1 MPFAY
6 HSQKKELFM
15 TSVLLEFSM
24 FPTSGDCRDGAS
36 VSKYVSKIIDMI
48 DRSGAAYQLT
58 PMGTIVE
65 TDSLEAALAIVQK
78 AYDALG
84 EDCERVYSALKL
96 DIRKGKSGRLK
107 GKLDSIEKRL
117 GREVHT

>member
-1 MPFAY
+1 
-6 HSQKKELFM
+6 M

-36 VSKYVSKIIDMI
+36 VSRYVSRIVDMI
-48 DRSGAAYQLT
+48 DRSGVPYQLT

-65 TDSLEAALAIVQK
+65 AGSVKEALAIVEK
-78 AYDALG
+78 AYEVLG

-96 DIRKGKSGRLK
+96 DIRRGKAGRLT
-107 GKLDSIEKRL
+107 GKIDSVKKEL
-117 GREVHT
+117 GRDVKH

>member
-1 MPFAY
+1 
-6 HSQKKELFM
+6 M

-36 VSKYVSKIIDMI
+36 VSAYVSRIVDMV
-48 DRSGAAYQLT
+48 DQSGVAYQLT

-65 TDSLEAALAIVQK
+65 TGSVAEALAIVQK
-78 AYDALG
+78 AYDVLG

-96 DIRKGKSGRLK
+96 DIRKGKAGRLK
-107 GKLDSIEKRL
+107 GKIDSVESRL
-117 GREVHT
+117 GREVSH

>member
-1 MPFAY
+1 
-6 HSQKKELFM
+6 M

-36 VSKYVSKIIDMI
+36 VSAYVSRIVDMI
-48 DRSGAAYQLT
+48 DQSGADYQLT

-65 TDSLEAALAIVQK
+65 TASVAEALAIVQK
-78 AYDALG
+78 AYEVLG
-84 EDCERVYSALKL
+84 DDCERVYSALKL

-107 GKLDSIEKRL
+107 GKLDSVEKRL
-117 GREVHT
+117 GREVNT